1 MNNIR
6 NNKGITIIS
15 LILTT
20 IVILILT
27 GAMIYNTKNQL
38 EMKKLQNLFIDIEN
52 LNSKI
57 DEYYLKYGELPI
69 LCDYTSSQYVNFNS
83 KDFFIDMLETKA
95 RAQEADINIG
105 VNNNDG
111 DEYGVIDLEKLG
123 SFSLNFGYDL
133 RRRWTIWKIKK

>member
-1 MNNIR
+1 MK

-15 LILTT
+15 LIITS

-27 GAMIYNTKNQL
+27 SAMIFNTRNQL
-38 EMKKLQNLFIDIEN
+38 QMKKMQNLCIDIEN

-69 LCDYTSSQYVNFNS
+69 LCDYTSSTNYENFKNRE
-83 KDFFIDMLETKA
+83 DFVKMLESKA
-95 RAQEADINIG
+95 QDQGAEMNSE
-105 VNNNDG
+105 VNLKDN

-133 RRRWTIWKIKK
+133 RRRWTIWKVKK

>member
-1 MNNIR
+1 MK

-15 LILTT
+15 LIITS

-27 GAMIYNTKNQL
+27 SAMIFNTRNQL
-38 EMKKLQNLFIDIEN
+38 QMKKMQNLCIDIEN

-69 LCDYTSSQYVNFNS
+69 LCDYTSSTNYENFKNRE
-83 KDFFIDMLETKA
+83 DFVTMLESKA
-95 RAQEADINIG
+95 QDQGAEMNSE
-105 VNNNDG
+105 VNLKDN

-133 RRRWTIWKIKK
+133 RRRWTIWKVKK